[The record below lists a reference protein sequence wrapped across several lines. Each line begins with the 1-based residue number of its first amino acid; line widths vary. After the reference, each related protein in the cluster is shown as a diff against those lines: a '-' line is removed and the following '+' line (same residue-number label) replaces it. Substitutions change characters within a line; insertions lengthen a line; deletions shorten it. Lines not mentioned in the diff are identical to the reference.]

1 MNIDIEDLYKKYG
14 PMVLRRCR
22 FLLRNEDK
30 ALDAMQDVFVNL
42 ISASEKIGY
51 VYPSSLLY
59 RIATNVCL
67 NMIRSEN
74 RLPET
79 TDDIIL
85 NHIADFADISENLAL
100 NDLLDSIF
108 RDEKPSTREIAVMLY
123 LDRMTLEQTAS
134 VSGLSVSGVR
144 KRMRSLRE
152 KASFLKEEIY
162 EN

>member
-1 MNIDIEDLYKKYG
+1 MSLDIEDLYKKYG

-42 ISASEKIGY
+42 ISSSEKIDY
-51 VYPSSLLY
+51 IYPSSLLY

-67 NMIRSEN
+67 NIIRSEN

-79 TDDIIL
+79 TDEMIL
-85 NHIADFADISENLAL
+85 NHIAGYDDMSESIAL
-100 NDLLDSIF
+100 KELLDSIF

-134 VSGLSVSGVR
+134 RSGLSVSGVR